1 MANKSVKS
9 GKQQA
14 KGKKPAARKSRVLT
28 KAEREL
34 REQAAMDTSR
44 SEVENYLDGGGD
56 HFRM

>member
-1 MANKSVKS
+1 MATRSVKS
-9 GKQQA
+9 GKRQTKA
-14 KGKKPAARKSRVLT
+14 KKPVVRKSKVLT

-44 SEVENYLDGGGD
+44 SDVENYLDRGGD